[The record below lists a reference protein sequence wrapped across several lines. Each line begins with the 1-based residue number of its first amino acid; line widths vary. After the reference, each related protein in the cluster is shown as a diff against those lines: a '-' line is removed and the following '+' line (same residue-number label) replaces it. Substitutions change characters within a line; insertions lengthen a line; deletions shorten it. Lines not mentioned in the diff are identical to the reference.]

1 MPEQT
6 SAQTSAQTSD
16 QDNAPA
22 SDQAGDQATVHTV
35 RRPRLENLV
44 SQSLRILESISPALA
59 GRIAFQ
65 MFLTPLR
72 NYFPVCPQ
80 EEAVL
85 ERAESRLLRYGR
97 YRRHYLQTFTWEAQ
111 GEAAKA
117 PTILLMH
124 GWMASTSHLSCFVQP
139 LLDEGYRVVAVDAP
153 AHGRSSGFQT
163 SMPEFGEAICQVV
176 RELGPVDGIVAHSFG
191 AASTLFLLH
200 YQPTAIAINSLVSLA
215 SPSQVTKMMD
225 IIVKG
230 LGGSDRLRE
239 EMEKCFVKR
248 YHNPVDYYAIEN
260 MVADNPLPGLV
271 IHDRSDGLINFSEG
285 EAIARSWPNSQ
296 FIATDGLGHG
306 GILRDP
312 EIIQKV
318 VKFKRTHCPV
328 STPSTP
334 KVQALTEQPLA

>member
-6 SAQTSAQTSD
+6 SAQTSAQT
-16 QDNAPA
+16 
-22 SDQAGDQATVHTV
+22 TVHTV

-44 SQSLRILESISPALA
+44 SQSLRFLEGVSPALA

-72 NYFPVCPQ
+72 NYFPVCPR

-85 ERAESRLLRYGR
+85 ERSQSRLLRYGR
-97 YRRHYLQTFTWEAQ
+97 YRRHYLQTFTWAPQ
-111 GEAAKA
+111 GGSVRA

-124 GWMASTSHLSCFVQP
+124 GWMASASHLSGFVQP
-139 LLDEGYRVVAVDAP
+139 LLDEGYRVIAVDAP

-191 AASTLFLLH
+191 AASSLFLLH
-200 YQPTAIAINSLVSLA
+200 NQPTAIAINSLVSLA

-239 EMEKCFVKR
+239 EIEKCFVKR
-248 YHNPVDYYAIEN
+248 YGNPVDYYAIEN
-260 MVADNPLPGLV
+260 MVGDNPLPGLV
-271 IHDRSDGLINFSEG
+271 IHDRTDGLIDFSEG
-285 EAIARSWPNSQ
+285 EAIAQRWPNSQ
-296 FIATDGLGHG
+296 FIATEGLGHG

-318 VKFKRTHCPV
+318 VQFKRTHCPIAGRSATKAPV
-328 STPSTP
+328 
-334 KVQALTEQPLA
+334 LTEQPLA